1 MSLTQPPAPRSSA
14 TAQRFGQHPFT
25 DPAQVPALYA
35 DQTRVRRRSRALLD
49 AKIQGRHVGEV
60 IAELL
65 GTAAP
70 DLATTHA
77 VIADIGC
84 GTGHPTRTLAQHFR
98 HARLLALDVSAPM
111 LTAARAHLREH
122 LATDADRVTYLR
134 ADFHH
139 LPLTDAAY
147 HAAVAVFCL
156 YHSPHPDR
164 AIAEIARCLIPGGA
178 AVLVTKAADSYHEL
192 DDLVAAT
199 GLDPAA
205 THRRSL
211 YETADSAR
219 LPALTA
225 TALTVQ
231 AVLHD
236 RHVFRFRDA
245 PHLAEYLIT
254 VPKYQLP
261 EPVRTVPGALAAE
274 LRRRRGDG
282 PVTTTSTITCI
293 VARRPARP

>member
-1 MSLTQPPAPRSSA
+1 MPPTQPPSPRSS
-14 TAQRFGQHPFT
+14 TTQRFSQHPFT

-35 DQTRVRRRSRALLD
+35 DQTRVSRRSRALLD
-49 AKIQGRHVGEV
+49 AKIQGMHVGEV

-65 GTAAP
+65 DTATP
-70 DLATTHA
+70 DLATKHA
-77 VIADIGC
+77 PIADIGC

-98 HARLLALDVSAPM
+98 HARLLALDASAPM

-164 AIAEIARCLIPGGA
+164 AITEIARCLSPGGA
-178 AVLVTKAADSYHEL
+178 AVLVTKSADSYHEL

-236 RHVFRFRDA
+236 RHVFRFRNA
-245 PHLAEYLIT
+245 HHLAEYLIT

-261 EPVRTVPGALAAE
+261 EPLRTAPGALAAE
-274 LRRRRGDG
+274 LRRRGDG
-282 PVTTTSTITCI
+282 PVTTTSTITYV
-293 VARRPARP
+293 VARRPTRP